1 MRSSLLTLLLTTITA
16 ASLPAQE
23 YVWMEGETPTR
34 ATVKFET
41 GGWGHADFLSG
52 GSWLHGSVEPQD
64 LEAKIPAD
72 GAVLSYDFEAKTA
85 GDYEAWVR
93 IGYEFARSPF
103 SWRVAQLDG
112 GAWKESRP
120 DELTTDLMA
129 LQAWNEVAWIKL
141 GGVTLPAGKHTFEIK
156 FDRQYKVENGKKE
169 PDRILFGLDA
179 ICLTKGTWLP
189 NGPYKPDDKENKG
202 IDKEAAA
209 QVFEIKAGSGGER
222 GVTPLGGAWQI
233 ARIDEQEI
241 KDRAE
246 PVHELPLPA
255 DALHWKGIKV
265 PGNRDDERPDLQYA
279 HRFVYRARLNV
290 PAEARGRSFFIHFP
304 CNAVISSAIVNGV
317 YCGGSKAPCT
327 VWDCDVTTAIRPGQ
341 VNEILVP
348 IKDPY
353 YAIAS
358 TGDAKN
364 PSVRHMFN
372 MPSDWVYQSSGLS
385 SARYADMPVVLQVP
399 GAGMFET
406 PSFVV
411 AGPAYTSDVFA
422 IPSVRNKEL
431 GLEISVANPTDAPI
445 TVQIAD
451 EVALLEGGPAEKTF
465 AAKELTITPGKQE
478 IVKLSEKW
486 ENPKL
491 WWPDD
496 PKQYVV
502 TTKLTVGDKVIDVKQ
517 TKFGFREWQWSGQHF
532 TLNGVPWH
540 FHADLEDN
548 DAHPTNPENAVKDWH
563 AHGQN
568 TFRYWGWRPWTGKSQ
583 EETLDFFDAH
593 GVAVRR
599 SGLFDG
605 EGASYLLVDNG
616 KARTDLFDNW
626 RTQLKAWVKAERN
639 HPSIFV
645 WSVENEVTFINA
657 RNLGLLPQEE
667 PEVQKAIEM
676 VMALDPTRP
685 AMTDGGD
692 AGLHA
697 QLPIYGN
704 HYLESPMRDYPDE
717 AYTMARAFRKR
728 GPGDWDPWPRGDDKP
743 LFAGESFF
751 ASGFQP
757 SAFSAMSGEEA
768 FTGWA
773 GARRGVGR
781 FAKMLAEGY
790 RWHGVA
796 GFQLWFGPDRADLHW
811 NSFQPVCVLCRE
823 WNNTFGAGE
832 KVKRTLKVF
841 NDTRYDDP
849 IEMTWTFTT
858 LDKLGDQGKQT
869 FHLKPGTAEE
879 TTIEFTAPAD
889 RGRQPG
895 QLTLT
900 CRRGGKEVF
909 REVKQCWVIDVDGA
923 AKPELSKD
931 ELVVLDPKGPVKA
944 RLAKRGIAFTE
955 AASLEALPANMKV
968 LVVGPDALTARQATD
983 PMWQALA
990 SAGVRVLVLDQDE
1003 PLRYQAVP
1011 GDLEVTDRVG
1021 RIAFPENL
1029 EHPIFNGLGTDDF
1042 FTWSGDHVVYRN
1054 VYKKASRGARSL
1066 LQCDDDLSCTAI
1078 SECPVRDGLLLLCQ
1092 AVVGSK
1098 LDTDP
1103 VARRLFDDMLDYCA
1117 AYKPAAK
1124 QTVVVLDKND
1134 LRTKALDAGGLK
1146 HGTAAD
1152 VVEAVSDP
1160 HAEIVV
1166 ADASPANLKKLA
1178 GAADAVKQF
1187 TARGGWLMLWGLTP
1201 EGLADFNKVVGQNHV
1216 IRPFRLERVTMPP
1229 VRDPIL
1235 SGLTIRDVALE
1246 STKRIFPWSGDVFPS
1261 DDAFTNVV
1269 DLDDIAPFCNAGK
1282 DSYIWGQITNGL
1294 VSADA
1299 WVFIYEHNIKDDP
1312 HPKWT
1317 AQLPQE
1323 EEVVSFSIVPNA
1335 FDNRLTKLK
1344 LTFHGAGGDES
1355 ETLDLKPENT
1365 QQDFALKPHR
1375 CKAVTLEPLEW
1386 TDAGKRP
1393 LIGIDN
1399 IWIRVHR
1406 SDEWKKSVVPLL
1418 NIGALVKYKMGEG
1431 GVLLNDVK
1439 VQDSESNP
1447 VNSQK
1452 KQNIVSTLLRNLGAA
1467 FAGERVVTAG
1477 ADLKYTPIPLGDKC
1491 CQFLTKEKGWY
1502 EGGDDLSAFPV
1513 GENTLSGVRY
1523 LVRDFRTSPLPACVM
1538 LAGPGVK
1545 GRMPDAVEGIP
1556 AGVKADALFF
1566 LHTSARLRSGS
1577 RRTSR
1582 RSRRRCSSTSCI
1594 TPTVRRWRSR

>member
-1 MRSSLLTLLLTTITA
+1 MRRSLLALLLVAATA

-23 YVWMEGETPTR
+23 YVWLEGEAPTR

-41 GGWGHADFLSG
+41 GGWGRADFLSG
-52 GSWLHGSVEPQD
+52 GGWLHGGVEPKD

-72 GAVLSYDFEAKTA
+72 GAVLSYDFEAKAA

-103 SWRVAQLDG
+103 SWRLDG
-112 GAWKESRP
+112 GAWTESKP
-120 DELTTDLMA
+120 DDLTTDLMA
-129 LQAWNEVAWIKL
+129 LQDWNEVAWLKL
-141 GGVTLPAGKHTFEIK
+141 GAATLQPGKHTFEIK

-179 ICLTKGTWLP
+179 ICFYKGAWLP

-202 IDKEAAA
+202 IDKEAAGK
-209 QVFEIKAGSGGER
+209 VFEVKAGSGGER
-222 GVTPLGGAWQI
+222 GVTLLGGAWQI

-246 PVHELPLPA
+246 PVKELPLPA
-255 DALHWKGIKV
+255 DSLHWKGINV
-265 PGNRDDERPDLQYA
+265 PGNRDDERPDLRYA
-279 HRFVYRARLNV
+279 HRFVYRARLSV
-290 PAEARGRSFFIHFP
+290 PAEAKGRSFFLHFP

-317 YCGGSKAPCT
+317 YCGGSRAPCT
-327 VWDCDVTTAIRPGQ
+327 VWDRDVTKAIKPGA
-341 VNEILVP
+341 VNEALVA

-358 TGDAKN
+358 TGDPKN

-372 MPSDWVYQSSGLS
+372 MPPDWVYHSSGLS
-385 SARYADMPVVLQVP
+385 SARYADLPVVLQVP

-411 AGPAYTSDVFA
+411 AGPAYTSDVFC
-422 IPSVRNKEL
+422 IPSVKNKEL
-431 GLEISVANPTDAPI
+431 GLEISVMNPTAAPVTVKI
-445 TVQIAD
+445 TN
-451 EVALLEGGPAEKTF
+451 EVAPLEGGKPEKTF
-465 AAKELTITPGKQE
+465 AAKEIIVAPGKE
-478 IVKLSEKW
+478 ETVKLSERW
-486 ENPKL
+486 EKPSL

-502 TTKLTVGDKVIDVKQ
+502 ATKLSVGDAVVDVKK
-517 TKFGFREWQWSGQHF
+517 TKFGFREWQWSGQSF

-540 FHADLEDN
+540 MHADLEHN
-548 DAHPTNPENAVKDWH
+548 DAQPANPEDAVKDWH

-568 TFRYWGWRPWTGKSQ
+568 TFRYWGWRPWTGKTQ

-593 GVAVRR
+593 GTAVRR

-605 EGASYLLVDNG
+605 EGASYLLVEDG
-616 KARTDLFDNW
+616 KARTDLFDGW
-626 RTQLKAWVKAERN
+626 RNQLKAWVKAERN

-645 WSVENEVTFINA
+645 WSVENEITFINA
-657 RNLGLLPQEE
+657 RNLGILPQVE
-667 PEVQKAIEM
+667 PEIQKGVEA

-697 QLPIYGN
+697 QLPVYGN

-757 SAFSAMSGEEA
+757 SAFSAICGESA

-773 GARRGVGR
+773 GARRGVGL

-796 GFQLWFGPDRADLHW
+796 GFQFWFGPDRGDLHW

-823 WNNTFGAGE
+823 WDNSFGAGE

-849 IEMTWTFTT
+849 VEMTWTFSVAG
-858 LDKLGDQGKQT
+858 KPIDQGRQT

-879 TTIEFTAPAD
+879 AAIEFTAPVALHE
-889 RGRQPG
+889 RTPAE
-895 QLTLT
+895 LTLT
-900 CRRGGKEVF
+900 CQRNDKEVF
-909 REVKQCWVIDVDGA
+909 REVKQCWVIDPDGA
-923 AKPELSKD
+923 AKPELTKD

-955 AASLEALPANMKV
+955 AASVETLPAKMKV

-990 SAGVRVLVLDQDE
+990 ASGVRVLVLDQDE
-1003 PLRYQAVP
+1003 PLRYSAVP
-1011 GDLEVTDRVG
+1011 ADLEVTDRVG

-1066 LQCDDDLSCTAI
+1066 LQCDDDLGCSAI
-1078 SECPVRDGLLLLCQ
+1078 SECPVKDGLLLLCQ

-1098 LDTDP
+1098 LDSDP

-1124 QTVVVLDKND
+1124 QTVVVLDKK
-1134 LRTKALDAGGLK
+1134 R
-1146 HGTAAD
+1146 
-1152 VVEAVSDP
+1152 
-1160 HAEIVV
+1160 
-1166 ADASPANLKKLA
+1166 PANEA
-1178 GAADAVKQF
+1178 
-1187 TARGGWLMLWGLTP
+1187 
-1201 EGLADFNKVVGQNHV
+1201 
-1216 IRPFRLERVTMPP
+1216 
-1229 VRDPIL
+1229 
-1235 SGLTIRDVALE
+1235 
-1246 STKRIFPWSGDVFPS
+1246 
-1261 DDAFTNVV
+1261 
-1269 DLDDIAPFCNAGK
+1269 
-1282 DSYIWGQITNGL
+1282 
-1294 VSADA
+1294 
-1299 WVFIYEHNIKDDP
+1299 
-1312 HPKWT
+1312 
-1317 AQLPQE
+1317 
-1323 EEVVSFSIVPNA
+1323 
-1335 FDNRLTKLK
+1335 
-1344 LTFHGAGGDES
+1344 
-1355 ETLDLKPENT
+1355 
-1365 QQDFALKPHR
+1365 
-1375 CKAVTLEPLEW
+1375 
-1386 TDAGKRP
+1386 
-1393 LIGIDN
+1393 
-1399 IWIRVHR
+1399 
-1406 SDEWKKSVVPLL
+1406 
-1418 NIGALVKYKMGEG
+1418 
-1431 GVLLNDVK
+1431 
-1439 VQDSESNP
+1439 
-1447 VNSQK
+1447 
-1452 KQNIVSTLLRNLGAA
+1452 
-1467 FAGERVVTAG
+1467 
-1477 ADLKYTPIPLGDKC
+1477 
-1491 CQFLTKEKGWY
+1491 
-1502 EGGDDLSAFPV
+1502 
-1513 GENTLSGVRY
+1513 
-1523 LVRDFRTSPLPACVM
+1523 
-1538 LAGPGVK
+1538 
-1545 GRMPDAVEGIP
+1545 
-1556 AGVKADALFF
+1556 AGVERA
-1566 LHTSARLRSGS
+1566 GS
-1577 RRTSR
+1577 TRRP
-1582 RSRRRCSSTSCI
+1582 
-1594 TPTVRRWRSR
+1594 PTC